1 MNDSRHSATNPRLKG
16 LKVLVVEDEP
26 VLAMRL
32 EEMLR
37 AIGCAAVWHAAGVN
51 EALAMMRDQ
60 RPDCAVL
67 DLYLAG
73 EMAYPIAR
81 WLDAERIPFI
91 FAKGYGRRTILG
103 DWASR
108 PAIQKPFKPRA
119 LQQKLL
125 AALDHG
131 DRA

>member
-1 MNDSRHSATNPRLKG
+1 MNKSRHVAASARLKG
-16 LKVLVVEDEP
+16 VKVLVVEDEP
-26 VLAMRL
+26 VLAMKL

-37 AIGCAAVWHAAGVN
+37 AIGCSVVWHASGVT
-51 EALAMMRDQ
+51 EALAMMRDH

-81 WLDAERIPFI
+81 WLDSEKIPFV

-108 PAIQKPFKPRA
+108 PAIQKPFKFRA
-119 LQQKLL
+119 LQSKLI

-131 DRA
+131 AAG

>member
-1 MNDSRHSATNPRLKG
+1 MNESRHAAANPRLAG

-26 VLAMRL
+26 VLAMKL

-37 AIGCAAVWHAAGVN
+37 AVGCADVWHATGVN
-51 EALAMMRDQ
+51 EALAMVRSH

-81 WLDAERIPFI
+81 WLDSERIPFV

-108 PAIQKPFKPRA
+108 PAIQKPFKLRA
-119 LQQKLL
+119 LQQKLI

-131 DRA
+131 REA